1 MMSVMNNS
9 EDFELGIL
17 VKVDDDVSN
26 IVGIDLDWR
35 KVWIIMI

>member
-26 IVGIDLDWR
+26 IVWIDLDWR
-35 KVWIIMI
+35 KV

>member
-26 IVGIDLDWR
+26 IVGTDLDWR
-35 KVWIIMI
+35 KV